1 VVRARRVTAPRL
13 PRRISGRAATLALVL
28 LALVFAYAYPVRV
41 YLAQQADLRE
51 LSGEQQAQQSRIE
64 DLAARLARWE
74 DESFIRAEAR
84 RRLHY
89 VRKGELFYVVGT
101 DPAAG
106 GPGAEPPAGQSGWV
120 TQLWTSVQAVDNPP
134 VP

>member
-1 VVRARRVTAPRL
+1 VIRARRVKAPRL
-13 PRRISGRAATLALVL
+13 PRRISRRAATVALLV

-41 YLAQQADLRE
+41 YLAQQANLRE
-51 LSGEQQAQQSRIE
+51 LSGQQREQRARIE

-74 DESFIRAEAR
+74 DEQYVRSEAR

-89 VRKGELFYVVGT
+89 VQEGELFYVVGI

-106 GPGAEPPAGQSGWV
+106 PGSAPPAEGESDWL
-120 TQLWTSVQAVDNPP
+120 TRLWTSVQGVDDPP